1 VSFGKEPSAVPQELV
16 SQLMLSCDTAGKFLT
31 QPQLK
36 PGDQVQITAGPFASF
51 VAEIET
57 LVPARRVW
65 VLLDFMGGQ
74 TRVEVATDQ
83 LRKT

>member
-1 VSFGKEPSAVPQELV
+1 
-16 SQLMLSCDTAGKFLT
+16 
-31 QPQLK
+31 
-36 PGDQVQITAGPFASF
+36 VQITAGPFASF
-51 VAEIET
+51 VAQIET
-57 LVPARRVW
+57 LAPARRVW